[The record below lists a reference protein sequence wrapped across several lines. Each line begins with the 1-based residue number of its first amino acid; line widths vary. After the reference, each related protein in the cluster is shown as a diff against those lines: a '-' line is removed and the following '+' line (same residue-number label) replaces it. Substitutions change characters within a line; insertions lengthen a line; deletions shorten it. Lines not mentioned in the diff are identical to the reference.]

1 MSTKRLRTRITAIAG
16 VIAVLLV
23 GGIWVALQGS
33 AQPAA
38 GQTAGGSLKLTSA
51 SPAETATGVNGTTP
65 IEVHFSAPV
74 AADSAMPTV
83 KPGIA
88 GSWHGAGTSTL
99 EFRPAAGF
107 KQDTNVTVTIP
118 AGTSGVRSA
127 SGGQLARAQQVSF
140 RTGSYQ
146 TARLDQVLAQLGYLP
161 LTWQATGSSAQ
172 PTSAAAQLSAAY
184 APPQGKFTWD
194 AGYPTTI
201 RKFWHGGA
209 TSGLILSGAVM
220 AFESNH
226 GLARDGVAGQRVWAA
241 LLKAEADNQK
251 NAHGY
256 TYAVASEASPETLT
270 IWHNGRVVLHSLTN
284 TGIPQSPTT
293 IGTSPVYLRYN
304 SQVMRGTNPNGSKY
318 AEQVYYVSY
327 FRGSLA
333 VHYDLRPSYGF
344 PQSLGCVEL
353 PMNEAKQAFPYLT
366 YGSLVTVQPGALTPS
381 TSPTDPTT

>member
-1 MSTKRLRTRITAIAG
+1 MSTKQLRTRITAIAG

-51 SPAETATGVNGTTP
+51 SPAASATGVNGTTP

-172 PTSAAAQLSAAY
+172 PRALPLSC
-184 APPQGKFTWD
+184 PP
-194 AGYPTTI
+194 PTRRRRASSPGTRATRATI
-201 RKFWHGGA
+201 RRFWHGGA

-226 GLARDGVAGQRVWAA
+226 GLARDGVAGQRMWAA

-251 NAHGY
+251 NTHGY

-270 IWHNGRVVLHSLTN
+270 IWHNGRIVLHSLTN

-333 VHYDLRPSYGF
+333 VHYDLRPRYGF